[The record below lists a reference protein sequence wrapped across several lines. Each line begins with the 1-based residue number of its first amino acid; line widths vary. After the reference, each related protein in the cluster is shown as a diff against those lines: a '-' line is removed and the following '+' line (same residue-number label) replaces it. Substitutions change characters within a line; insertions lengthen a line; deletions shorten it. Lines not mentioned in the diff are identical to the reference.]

1 MTSRGVTAPPWL
13 TSAPSTNTMV
23 AAIAPVSEKSAT
35 TRTGEVVGP
44 STGETM
50 VTVCAKEDVDASRTK
65 PAAGP
70 GKFSKQPPELS
81 CRCEV
86 MLLWLPKFTK
96 IFSALVRSEE
106 RRVGKECK

>member
-35 TRTGEVVGP
+35 TQTGVVVDP

-70 GKFSKQPPELS
+70 GKFSNNLQKFS
-81 CRCEV
+81 GRWEV
-86 MLLWLPKFTK
+86 MLRCLSKLTK
-96 IFSALVRSEE
+96 RLVALL
-106 RRVGKECK
+106 